1 MSRKLVRISLTAAS
15 RQDLVGAWA
24 RLGFALDPDGAG
36 VTLADGVVLAFSAS
50 DDPAGRAASV
60 GLSGG
65 PGEAAALPSGEMAG
79 CFHLIEGAPA
89 AVAPDHP
96 NGALSVREVVAIA
109 EEPAD
114 HAEILSALTGQ
125 REMLATSAGLSIQ
138 LEGGASLE
146 ILSPRAFA
154 FRFGINPRA
163 EKFHIAGLVFGV
175 KNLNE
180 TEAVLVANGV
190 ASIFQVGR
198 LAAGEAEG
206 VAVAFEQA

>member
-15 RQDLVGAWA
+15 RSDLVGAWA

-36 VTLADGVVLAFSAS
+36 VTLADGVSLAFAAS
-50 DDPAGRAASV
+50 DDPARQVSA
-60 GLSGG
+60 GLSAV
-65 PGEAAALPSGEMAG
+65 PGETPALPSGEAAVF
-79 CFHLIEGAPA
+79 FHLVEAAP
-89 AVAPDHP
+89 VLGAPDHP
-96 NGALSVREVVAIA
+96 NGVLCLREVVAIA

-114 HAEILSALTGQ
+114 HAEFLSALTGQ
-125 REMLATSAGLSIQ
+125 REMLATSAGLDIQ
-138 LEGGASLE
+138 LGGASLE

-175 KNLNE
+175 KNLSE
-180 TEAVLVANGV
+180 TEAVLAANGLMT
-190 ASIFQVGR
+190 IFQVGR

-206 VAVAFEQA
+206 VAVAFERA